1 MGCITVGMHYSWDAL
16 QLGCITVGMHMGC
29 AYSWHDTCK
38 GQVRIVGMVLARPYR
53 LAQIL
58 QGTP

>member
-1 MGCITVGMHYSWDAL
+1 MHYSWDAL